1 MKKHLF
7 IVLVALGAA
16 CISSEDPRPI
26 NLQGSA
32 LEDAIPE
39 SDTTWFQTDTTK
51 LGDRFNIMLVDFL
64 GYADS
69 VYYDPGPY
77 DLDSVYGIDVN
88 YFQGRIT
95 DDQGEYFRI
104 LSINWP
110 DSTWKGMSWDAK
122 IYNPVVL
129 DSGNLIIKK

>member
-1 MKKHLF
+1 MKKCLF
-7 IVLVALGAA
+7 IILVALGAA
-16 CISSEDPRPI
+16 CISSEDPEPV

-32 LEDAIPE
+32 LEDAMPG
-39 SDTTWFQTDTTK
+39 SDTTWFRTDTTK
-51 LGDRFNIMLVDFL
+51 LGDQFSIMLVDFL

-77 DLDSVYGIDVN
+77 DLDSVYRIDVN

-95 DDQGEYFRI
+95 DDQGEYLRI

-129 DSGNLIIKK
+129 DSGNLIIVK